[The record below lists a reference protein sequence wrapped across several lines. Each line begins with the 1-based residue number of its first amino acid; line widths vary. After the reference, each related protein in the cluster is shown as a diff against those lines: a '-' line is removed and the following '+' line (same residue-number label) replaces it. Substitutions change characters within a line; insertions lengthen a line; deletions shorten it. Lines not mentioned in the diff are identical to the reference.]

1 MQLFDVLPDRF
12 FNLLS
17 GKNKIIYAE
26 ILQIL
31 YEQYRASRFGIE
43 YDIMRDLIEELLETR
58 AEMGVSFDTDED
70 PFVASDDEENI
81 YRLQA
86 SAILRRLQETKWIDV
101 ETRESWA
108 KYIVLP
114 HYTGRILSTFYSLC
128 EDRAVEY
135 QRFAFMTYGLLTGEE
150 AQRRPSMAIYEAHK
164 ATQQFVDELTLLAN
178 NIKHHSEQLKS
189 KNSIQDV
196 LDHHFD
202 EYRPAIVDKSYHRL
216 RTSDHVS
223 RYRQQILNTL
233 HNWILDDPWFEQI
246 IDDAIR
252 NETYAYSSKEEASTF
267 LRRAIYEIIDLYN
280 GLDEIFFEIDKRH
293 NRYILASY
301 NRARYFSQHGI
312 GVDAT
317 ITDVLEYISK
327 EEVPTNFI
335 TEAFPLQ
342 EIKQVSEKSLYT
354 PRKPSVPFRPEL
366 HVIVPI
372 PEELK
377 RDLKNK
383 QLLRLQNTIT
393 VEKTREY
400 VFSRMGERNEILVE
414 ELAPQN
420 FEEFMY
426 LAYVYLY
433 GYQKNSRFVLIRSEN
448 DRILHIGPYH
458 FIDHRIRRSER
469 G

>member
-1 MQLFDVLPDRF
+1 VPGIGHFYRTIFVAPLRVANWKWNAGQLSSELMANSFR
-12 FNLLS
+12 NAWS
-17 GKNKIIYAE
+17 AK
-26 ILQIL
+26 
-31 YEQYRASRFGIE
+31 FGI
-43 YDIMRDLIEELLETR
+43 
-58 AEMGVSFDTDED
+58 S
-70 PFVASDDEENI
+70 
-81 YRLQA
+81 
-86 SAILRRLQETKWIDV
+86 
-101 ETRESWA
+101 
-108 KYIVLP
+108 
-114 HYTGRILSTFYSLC
+114 GRFYW
-128 EDRAVEY
+128 
-135 QRFAFMTYGLLTGEE
+135 
-150 AQRRPSMAIYEAHK
+150 
-164 ATQQFVDELTLLAN
+164 
-178 NIKHHSEQLKS
+178 
-189 KNSIQDV
+189 
-196 LDHHFD
+196 
-202 EYRPAIVDKSYHRL
+202 
-216 RTSDHVS
+216 
-223 RYRQQILNTL
+223 NT
-233 HNWILDDPWFEQI
+233 H
-246 IDDAIR
+246 
-252 NETYAYSSKEEASTF
+252 
-267 LRRAIYEIIDLYN
+267 

-327 EEVPTNFI
+327 EEVPTDFI
-335 TEAFPLQ
+335 SEAFPLQ

-420 FEEFMY
+420 FEEFLY